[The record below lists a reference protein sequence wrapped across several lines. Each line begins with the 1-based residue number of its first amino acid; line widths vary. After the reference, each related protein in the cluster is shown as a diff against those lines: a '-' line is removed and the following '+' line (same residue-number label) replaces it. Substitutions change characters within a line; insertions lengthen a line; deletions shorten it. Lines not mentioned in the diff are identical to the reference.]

1 MSESSRAELAALLRE
16 PDVDLAR
23 AALLCCAEV
32 EPHLDVEAHLARLES
47 MGEQLA
53 ARAADGR
60 GDAHA
65 AAQALGS
72 FLAGDLGFTGDT
84 VDYHNPRNGLL
95 TQVLERRRG
104 LPITL
109 SIIYVAVGQC
119 AAMEVYGL
127 NTPGHFLVG
136 VDFDPGASPGKPAA
150 VIDPFADGRVQR
162 VGDFL
167 EGLHDTGGAGSTQA
181 ALRTGVLEP
190 AEPIPVVRRLLNNL
204 TRDYFARGDAPDAL
218 WTVELKRLLPDTGS
232 WDIEAHAQVL
242 MQVGRY
248 RDAARIVETY
258 LEQEAGPDTDVAKLE
273 AWARHARAQLN

>member
-1 MSESSRAELAALLRE
+1 MSETSRDRLAALLRE
-16 PDVDLAR
+16 PDFDLAE

-32 EPHLDVEAHLARLES
+32 VPDLDLDHQLARLEA

-53 ARAADGR
+53 ARGGYEPDDAYTAAR
-60 GDAHA
+60 
-65 AAQALGS
+65 ALGS
-72 FLAGDLGFTGDT
+72 FLAGDLGFTGDAT
-84 VDYHNPRNGLL
+84 DYHNPRNGLL
-95 TQVLERRRG
+95 TEVLERRRG

-109 SIIYVAVGQC
+109 SIVYIAVGQH
-119 AAMEVYGL
+119 AAMDVYGL

-136 VDFDPGASPGKPAA
+136 VDFTPGASPAQPAA

-162 VGDFL
+162 GTDFL
-167 EGLHDTGGAGSTQA
+167 EGLADARRTEA

-204 TRDYFARGDAPDAL
+204 TRDYLARADAADAL
-218 WTVELKRLLPDTGS
+218 WTVELKRLLPDTGA

-248 RDAARIVETY
+248 LDAARIVETY
-258 LEQEAGPDTDVAKLE
+258 LEHEADSDTDVTKLE
-273 AWARHARAQLN
+273 GWARHARAQLN